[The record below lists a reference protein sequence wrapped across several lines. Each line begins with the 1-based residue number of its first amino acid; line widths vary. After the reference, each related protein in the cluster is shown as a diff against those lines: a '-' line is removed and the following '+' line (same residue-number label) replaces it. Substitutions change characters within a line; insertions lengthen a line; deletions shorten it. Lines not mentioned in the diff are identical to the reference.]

1 MSMMGYV
8 FLALTIFFCMM
19 IMRERGFRKGFK
31 KGLKIGCSRGD
42 QELYYR
48 GFRDGL
54 AKGLAGGES
63 VVCVASVTGTA
74 EPEEYNEKK
83 KKKG

>member
-8 FLALTIFFCMM
+8 FLALTLFFCVM
-19 IMRERGFRKGFK
+19 IIRERGFRKGFK
-31 KGLKIGCSRGD
+31 KGLTIGRQRGD

-63 VVCVASVTGTA
+63 VVCVASVTGTV
-74 EPEEYNEKK
+74 EPDEGNEKK
-83 KKKG
+83 NKKG